1 MEASLLANYFG
12 AGAIRG
18 CRCSDLLARK
28 VEMGWGSWMLPS
40 ALLIVQLASSAVAG
54 ALDQRGVAIGDT
66 CESAL
71 GKELALGTHP
81 KYDLETMRAANALLF
96 EDSSVSGQ
104 TTEILYSCSRTP
116 GVISSYAITILVAD
130 QASAEMVYVSAKA
143 AIVADL
149 GAPTFDS
156 EKLSATQ
163 RQRYLGLHP
172 EVTPRVLSNWNGIQN
187 RAVSVSI
194 YHYDDDRGWR
204 VVTSVSDP
212 IGKSK

>member
-1 MEASLLANYFG
+1 
-12 AGAIRG
+12 
-18 CRCSDLLARK
+18 
-28 VEMGWGSWMLPS
+28 MGWGNWMVPS
-40 ALLIVQLASSAVAG
+40 ALLIVQLASAAIAG

-71 GKELALGTHP
+71 GKELASGTHP
-81 KYDLETMRAANALLF
+81 KYDLETMRATNALLF
-96 EDSSVSGQ
+96 EDTSVSGR
-104 TTEILYSCSRTP
+104 TTQILYDCSRTP
-116 GVISSYAITILVAD
+116 GLISSYAITIIVAD
-130 QASAEMVYVSAKA
+130 QTSAEMLYARAKA
-143 AIVADL
+143 VITADL

-172 EVTPRVLSNWNGIQN
+172 EVTPRVLSNWNDIPH
-187 RAVSVSI
+187 RAVSVST

-204 VVTSVSDP
+204 VVTSVSVP